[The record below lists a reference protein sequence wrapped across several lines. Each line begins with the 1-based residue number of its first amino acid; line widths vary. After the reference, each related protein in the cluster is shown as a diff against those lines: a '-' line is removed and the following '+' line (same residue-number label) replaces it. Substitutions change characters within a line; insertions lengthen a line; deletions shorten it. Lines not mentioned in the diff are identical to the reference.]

1 VVTLV
6 RDDRHRLN
14 PIQPAIFNMGSKVPI
29 MAVFGWQLN
38 RFERFLFGAAL
49 FLAGVLIVVR
59 IGAILLLAILHHVR

>member
-1 VVTLV
+1 
-6 RDDRHRLN
+6 
-14 PIQPAIFNMGSKVPI
+14 MGSKVPI

-38 RFERFLFGAAL
+38 RFERFLFWAAL